1 MIGLGI
7 GIGFLFAVGVLA
19 ISAVSVPLL
28 LDRDVGLFAAIG
40 ASLRAVMTNPG
51 PMAVWGLIV
60 AAGLVLGTAPL
71 FLGLIFVMPVLG
83 HATWHLYRRLVVFG
97 LKPATPRRRL
107 RRGVRGVAPRLRPRS
122 GCGAHRAAPHRPPS
136 VSRVAVRRG

>member
-7 GIGFLFAVGVLA
+7 GIGFLFAVCVLA
-19 ISAVSVPLL
+19 ISAVSVPLM

-40 ASLRAVMTNPG
+40 ASLRAVLANPG

-83 HATWHLYRRLVVFG
+83 HATWHLYRRIVV
-97 LKPATPRRRL
+97 
-107 RRGVRGVAPRLRPRS
+107 S
-122 GCGAHRAAPHRPPS
+122 E
-136 VSRVAVRRG
+136 